1 MEVAFEGLHSS
12 TLVGSQTALAQRH
25 IRKMPQSLWEE
36 GWFPSPLIGTHGD
49 DLRGVLKPSMVGY
62 VPSPSP
68 PGGQNSLPYF
78 SIHPWVVF
86 HTTGRKFDQNP
97 QEKGLVLLAPYV
109 LRDGI
114 SWANQ

>member
-1 MEVAFEGLHSS
+1 MEVAFEGLPSS

-62 VPSPSP
+62 VPSPLL
-68 PGGQNSLPYF
+68 Q
-78 SIHPWVVF
+78 VDRTAF
-86 HTTGRKFDQNP
+86 HTSAFIP
-97 QEKGLVLLAPYV
+97 GLYSTPLES
-109 LRDGI
+109 R
-114 SWANQ
+114 